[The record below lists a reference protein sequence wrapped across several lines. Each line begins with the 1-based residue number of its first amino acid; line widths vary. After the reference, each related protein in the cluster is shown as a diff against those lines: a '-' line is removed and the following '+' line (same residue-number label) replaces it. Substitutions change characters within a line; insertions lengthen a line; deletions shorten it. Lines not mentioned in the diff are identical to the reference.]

1 MYVCICVYLWRETE
15 RERKGFILRNWLLLG
30 LSCLKSR
37 GQAGNLGRVGAA
49 VESKDSVEASFFLFR
64 EPLSFKAF
72 D

>member
-1 MYVCICVYLWRETE
+1 MCVSVSTYGERETE

-30 LSCLKSR
+30 LSHLKSR